1 MQVLF
6 CVQKLIAASLL
17 VLLMTARVHAQTP
30 PAIGYMYPP
39 GGPSGTTTEVVLG
52 GYDWTPDMEVFVHDH
67 RIKLEIIAPA
77 GPVIVPEPPYWF
89 GKKSRRAPF
98 LLPREARARL
108 TIPADVP
115 PGVVRWQ
122 AANANGATATGQFMV
137 GSGDEEI
144 EDADRSTAQ
153 TLAKLPVTVSG
164 QIRKVEEVDCYQ
176 FIATKSGPVSCS
188 LVAQGLGSPLN
199 AAMEVFDSSGT
210 KISSTF
216 DTAGNDTAVTFL
228 AQKDQSF
235 TIKIYDI
242 DFRGNRSFVYRM
254 HLSETPRV
262 VAAIP
267 SAGQR
272 GTTQEV
278 EFIGYGIASGE
289 ANLESVTR
297 QVSFPATDSQSSFSY
312 QLETPYGTASD
323 FTLFLSEFPE
333 SIETA
338 EAVQKISSPGSA
350 TGVLDKK
357 FEEDEYQISGGK
369 GDTWTIR
376 AIAQEIGSP
385 LDVALSV
392 ADKDGKELARN
403 DDALNTTDALLHFTV
418 PADGDYQI
426 RVADFSGQSGRRD
439 AVYRLLVQPTQP
451 GFSFIVP
458 ERINASLGEK
468 TKLALKV
475 IRNPGFKQP
484 ISVSFS
490 NLADGVT
497 VPKDLEI
504 PAGKSALSVEID
516 IAADAA
522 VTGRLVTINGLAMLN
537 DKETVQQASS
547 PILIATTI
555 KPPYSI
561 DAEGKD
567 DVTKWP
573 RGTTFPA
580 PVLIEREPGFDEV
593 IRLEMAAK
601 QGRHRQGIRGP
612 ELDVPAGIERILYPV
627 YLPEWLETTRTSRMV
642 VNGVAKVRDPQG
654 NIRYSLTRQ
663 KTRMGFLPTGAL
675 LKVSADQEEF
685 EVASGETFSVPITI
699 RRSQQ
704 LQEPILVEIVSKDNN
719 FSAQP
724 LTVSSKEQHVQLP
737 VLIKSHNAAYH
748 ESDLTIRTT
757 VMQSGKYPVISE
769 TTVIITSTNVAL
781 TDDRGK

>member
-17 VLLMTARVHAQTP
+17 VLSMTPRVHAQTP

-39 GGPSGTTTEVVLG
+39 GGPSGATTEVVLG
-52 GYDWTPDMEVFVHDH
+52 GYDWTPDVEVFVLDP
-67 RIKLEIIAPA
+67 RIKLEIIEPA

-98 LLPREARARL
+98 LLPREARATL

-122 AANANGATATGQFMV
+122 AANANGATATGQFVV
-137 GSGDEEI
+137 GSGLEET
-144 EDADRSTAQ
+144 EDAYRSVPQ
-153 TLAKLPVTVSG
+153 TLSKLPVTVSG
-164 QIRKVEEVDCYQ
+164 QIRKVEEVDSYQ
-176 FIATKSGPVSCS
+176 FTATKSGPVSCS
-188 LVAQGLGSPLN
+188 LIAQSIGSPLN
-199 AAMEVFDSSGT
+199 AAIEIFDSSGS
-210 KISSTF
+210 KISTTF
-216 DTAGNDTAVTFL
+216 DTAGNDTAFTFHAL
-228 AQKDQSF
+228 KDQSY
-235 TIKIYDI
+235 TIKLYDI
-242 DFRGNRSFVYRM
+242 DFRGNRAFVYRM

-297 QVSFPATDSQSSFSY
+297 QVSFPEDRSQSSFSY
-312 QLETPYGTASD
+312 QLETPYGAAPYYTLQLSD
-323 FTLFLSEFPE
+323 ISESKE
-333 SIETA
+333 IA
-338 EAVQKISSPGSA
+338 EPVQKISSPGSV

-357 FEEDEYQISGGK
+357 FEEDEYQISGIK
-369 GDTWTIR
+369 GEAWTIQ
-376 AIAQEIGSP
+376 AIAQELGSP
-385 LDVALSV
+385 LDVALSII
-392 ADKDGKELARN
+392 DKDGKELARN

-426 RVADFSGQSGRRD
+426 CVADFSGQSGRRD

-458 ERINASLGEK
+458 ELINAPLGEK
-468 TKLALKV
+468 AKLALKV
-475 IRNPGFKQP
+475 IRNPGFNEP
-484 ISVSFS
+484 ISITFS

-497 VPKDLEI
+497 VAENLEI
-504 PAGKSALSVEID
+504 PAGKSALSVEVD
-516 IAADAA
+516 VAADAA
-522 VTGRLVTINGLAMLN
+522 VTGRLVTLHGLATLN
-537 DKETVQQASS
+537 DKETVQQTSS

-612 ELDVPAGIERILYPV
+612 ELDVPAGVERILYPV

-642 VNGVAKVRDPQG
+642 VNGVAKVSDPQG

-724 LTVSSKEQHVQLP
+724 LTVSSKKQHVQLP
-737 VLIKSHNAAYH
+737 VVIKSHNAAYR
-748 ESDLTIRTT
+748 ESELTIRTT
-757 VMQSGKYPVISE
+757 VMQSEKYPVISE
-769 TTVIITSTNVAL
+769 TTVIITSINVAL